1 MSLDALPVGRQFKGR
16 RGSMK
21 FFSLAMATLILQS
34 GAAAAAETPKPARA
48 PLPVPPSTPVPV
60 APPLID
66 PAAIDSALKH
76 MIDSKQVVGVSALVY
91 ERGQES
97 YFGAFGLADRE
108 NSKPFARDTVVQIF
122 SMTKPVTGVAL
133 MQLYERGKFELDAPL
148 AVYAP
153 EFAEMQVY
161 AGVDANGQPKYEA
174 PKRPITVR
182 DILRHTAGFNGD
194 GAPEVVSTL
203 YRQADPRNHNNALP
217 AVIAKMA
224 TVPLAYQPGTK
235 WSYSDAVDVQAYL
248 VQKISGVPFD
258 EYLKLHIFRPLGMT
272 STRYT
277 ILPTDPDRPQLAA
290 LYTRNEDGTF
300 TRQSDEEAYTFNSAD
315 WPLKPGSAGLVSTLD
330 DYMKFARM
338 LLGGGKLGRARILK
352 PETVKLM
359 ATDAL
364 PKEVTDKSWLPGKG
378 QVGFGIDFAVRIAP
392 PKDANESSGAVGE
405 FFWDGAASTLFWV
418 DPKNDIAAVL
428 FTQMRPFDKVKLHK
442 TFRDAVYRNDP
453 VAFAH

>member
-1 MSLDALPVGRQFKGR
+1 MRHFTWAITAAIAGL
-16 RGSMK
+16 
-21 FFSLAMATLILQS
+21 S
-34 GAAAAAETPKPARA
+34 GFAHAAVAPKPAPVSTPAPVVATA
-48 PLPVPPSTPVPV
+48 PLV
-60 APPLID
+60 D
-66 PAAIDSALKH
+66 PAVIDSALKSLV
-76 MIDSKQVVGVSALVY
+76 DSKQIVGASALVF
-91 ERGQES
+91 ERGKEA

-108 NSKPFARDTVVQIF
+108 NNKPMARDTIVQIF

-148 AVYAP
+148 SVYLP
-153 EFAEMQVY
+153 EFAQVQVY
-161 AGVDANGQPKYEA
+161 AGADANGQPKYEA

-194 GAPEVVSTL
+194 GAPPAVTAI
-203 YRQADPRNHNNALP
+203 YRQVDPRNPNNALP
-217 AVIAKMA
+217 DVIAKMA
-224 TVPLAYQPGTK
+224 TVPLAYQPGTQWK
-235 WSYSDAVDVQAYL
+235 YSDAVDVQAYL

-272 STRYT
+272 TTRFT

-290 LYTRNEDGTF
+290 LYTRNADGTF
-300 TRQSDEEAYTFNSAD
+300 TRQSDEEAYAFNSAV
-315 WPLKPGSAGLVSTLD
+315 WPLKPGSFGLVSTID
-330 DYMKFARM
+330 DYSKFARM

-364 PKEVTDKSWLPGKG
+364 PKDLTDKSWLPGKG

-392 PKDANESSGAVGE
+392 PKDAAESSGAVDE

-428 FTQMRPFDKVKLHK
+428 FTQIRPFYKPLHK

-453 VAFAH
+453 QALAH

>member
-1 MSLDALPVGRQFKGR
+1 
-16 RGSMK
+16 MK
-21 FFSLAMATLILQS
+21 FSFL
-34 GAAAAAETPKPARA
+34 AAAVLMLPGFALAAAKPKP
-48 PLPVPPSTPVPV
+48 VPTPVTAP
-60 APPLID
+60 APAPIPPPPLVV
-66 PAAIDSALKH
+66 PAAIDSALKSLV
-76 MIDSKQVVGVSALVY
+76 DSKQIVGASALIY
-91 ERGQES
+91 ERGQEA

-108 NSKPFARDTVVQIF
+108 NNKPFARDTVVQIF

-161 AGVDANGQPKYEA
+161 AGVDASGQPKYEA

-194 GAPEVVSTL
+194 GAPEAVTAL
-203 YRQADPRNHNNALP
+203 YRQADPRNRNNALP
-217 AVIAKMA
+217 DVIAKMA
-224 TVPLAYQPGTK
+224 KVPLAYQPGTK

-248 VQKISGVPFD
+248 VQKISGIPFD

-272 STRYT
+272 STRHT

-290 LYTRNEDGTF
+290 LYTRNDDGTF
-300 TRQSDEEAYTFNSAD
+300 TRQSDEEAYGYNGAV
-315 WPLKPGSAGLVSTLD
+315 WPYKSGSAGLVSTLD

-364 PKEVTDKSWLPGKG
+364 PKEVTDKSWLPSKG
-378 QVGFGIDFAVRIAP
+378 SVGFGIDFAVRIAP
-392 PKDANESSGAVGE
+392 PKDAQESSGAVGE
-405 FFWDGAASTLFWV
+405 FFWDGKFSTLFWV

-428 FTQMRPFDKVKLHK
+428 FTQMEPFDRVHLHK

-453 VAFAH
+453 IALAH

>member
-1 MSLDALPVGRQFKGR
+1 
-16 RGSMK
+16 MK
-21 FFSLAMATLILQS
+21 YFSLAAAALLMQLGLAHAAEAPKPAPR
-34 GAAAAAETPKPARA
+34 GAAAPAPAAVPA
-48 PLPVPPSTPVPV
+48 PLP
-60 APPLID
+60 APPLVDKAVID
-66 PAAIDSALKH
+66 GALKSLV
-76 MIDSKQVVGVSALVY
+76 DSQKIIGVSALVY
-91 ERGQES
+91 ERGQEA

-108 NSKPFARDTVVQIF
+108 NNKPMARDTVVQIF

-133 MQLYERGKFELDAPL
+133 MQLYERGKFDLDAPL
-148 AVYAP
+148 SVYLP
-153 EFAEMQVY
+153 EFADVRVY
-161 AGVDANGQPKYEA
+161 AGEDANGQAKLEP

-182 DILRHTAGFNGD
+182 DILRHTAGFHGD
-194 GAPEVVSTL
+194 GAPAAVTAIYRRVAARDFNSTL
-203 YRQADPRNHNNALP
+203 ADFS
-217 AVIAKMA
+217 AKLA
-224 TVPLAYQPGTK
+224 QVPLAYQPGTQWK
-235 WSYSDAVDVQAYL
+235 YSDAVDVQAHL
-248 VQKISGVPFD
+248 VQKIAGLPFD
-258 EYLKLHIFRPLGMT
+258 EYIKLHILRPLGMT
-272 STRYT
+272 STRHT

-290 LYTRNEDGTF
+290 IYTRNDDGTF
-300 TRQSDEEAYTFNSAD
+300 TRQTDEEAYKFNSAA
-315 WPLKPGSAGLVSTLD
+315 WPYKPGSFGLVSTVD

-364 PKEVTDKSWLPGKG
+364 PKDVTDKSWLPGKG

-392 PKDANESSGAVGE
+392 PKDAQESSGAVGE

-453 VAFAH
+453 VALAH

>member
-1 MSLDALPVGRQFKGR
+1 
-16 RGSMK
+16 MK
-21 FFSLAMATLILQS
+21 FSSLAIAMLILP
-34 GAAAAAETPKPARA
+34 GLATAAAKPAPAKPA
-48 PLPVPPSTPVPV
+48 PPPVAVPAPAP
-60 APPLID
+60 APPLVV
-66 PAAIDSALKH
+66 PSVIDSALQSLV
-76 MIDSKQVVGVSALVY
+76 DSKQIVGASALVF
-91 ERGQES
+91 ERGQEA

-108 NSKPFARDTVVQIF
+108 NNKPFARDTIVQIF

-153 EFAEMQVY
+153 EFAQVQVY

-182 DILRHTAGFNGD
+182 DILRHTAGLNGD
-194 GAPEVVSTL
+194 GAPEAVTAL
-203 YRQADPRNHNNALP
+203 YRQADPRNRNNALP
-217 AVIAKMA
+217 EVIAKMA
-224 TVPLAYQPGTK
+224 AVPLAYQPGTK

-258 EYLKLHIFRPLGMT
+258 EYLKLHIFRPLGM
-272 STRYT
+272 SATRYT

-290 LYTRNEDGTF
+290 LYTRNADGTF
-300 TRQSDEEAYTFNSAD
+300 TRQSDEEAYGYNGAV
-315 WPLKPGSAGLVSTLD
+315 WPYKSGSAGLVSTLD

-352 PETVKLM
+352 PETVRLM
-359 ATDAL
+359 ATDAM

-378 QVGFGIDFAVRIAP
+378 SVGFGIDFAVRVVP
-392 PKDANESSGAVGE
+392 PKDAQESSGAVGE

-428 FTQMRPFDKVKLHK
+428 FTQMRPFDKVHLHK

-453 VAFAH
+453 IAFAH